1 MLPAPLRGLFS
12 LECSWLLYVFQ
23 NYSFVAK
30 IIEGHENNKLFFGVS
45 LFCRYFC
52 SVNDT
57 KDMDLNFSGI
67 IIGVATFLIIGL
79 FHPLVIKAEYY
90 IGVKSWWLFLLLG
103 VVFSFASLL
112 AGNLILSIILG
123 VVAFSSF
130 WGIGEVFQQKKR
142 VEKGWFPANPKRK
155 NK

>member
-1 MLPAPLRGLFS
+1 M
-12 LECSWLLYVFQ
+12 
-23 NYSFVAK
+23 
-30 IIEGHENNKLFFGVS
+30 
-45 LFCRYFC
+45 
-52 SVNDT
+52 
-57 KDMDLNFSGI
+57 NFNLSGI

-103 VVFSFASLL
+103 ILSAIASLL
-112 AGNLILSIILG
+112 VSELIISILLG

-130 WGIGEVFQQKKR
+130 WSIGEVFQQKKR

-155 NK
+155 K